1 MLEKQ
6 VAAAERAVA
15 KAEEQLYELQCKAEE
30 VASNYLELQQVYEAQ
45 KALEEE
51 IATLYTRWETLA
63 AQLEEAEG

>member
-6 VAAAERAVA
+6 VAAAERDVA

-63 AQLEEAEG
+63 AQLEEAKG